1 MACAASDSRGA
12 RVRQAVMTTVPQS
25 DLQEWVS
32 QTLRT
37 PFTLDLIPGGGSR
50 VSYAVNGSRG
60 QRYLLRVDSG
70 KGPLSG
76 TEFTI
81 EREFRVIT
89 ALHRAKFPVPAI
101 LSYSPHHNA
110 LLMEFIEGATSYQVQ
125 VSAEQQHSIQS
136 DLMQQVVRLHSL
148 SPQELGLTDFS
159 ELTTVKD
166 AVSHDLKRLTSMY
179 SPSSILKEPEIEFAL
194 SWLERNIPEPD
205 RAARLIHGDV
215 GPGNFIFG
223 TDARVRAIIDWEVV
237 HMGHPLEDLAAIM
250 CRALG
255 VSFGTCAE
263 HIANYETFA
272 ASRVDR
278 SALAFGVVLVLTR
291 WYVGLNLAISRPSTS
306 QNIPVLL
313 TYRQSVADTLVRV
326 LAERHGLP
334 ELPEIRLPA
343 PETGND
349 FVHEYIIDTLEKIVG
364 PALKEPYL
372 NDRVNGLVKLS
383 LYLRDRYAYGV
394 ERLEREEIADIE
406 QLTGGRYETYA
417 AARAAACEFARTV
430 PGTSAENFVAFL
442 QNLSRRKHLI
452 WGAAMGEMGLR
463 RLTY

>member
-1 MACAASDSRGA
+1 
-12 RVRQAVMTTVPQS
+12 VTTVATHS
-25 DLQEWVS
+25 DLQEWVRE
-32 QTLRT
+32 TLRA
-37 PFTLDLIPGGGSR
+37 PFTLQLIPGGGSR
-50 VSYAVNGSRG
+50 TSYAVNASTG

-81 EREFRVIT
+81 EREFRVIS

-101 LSYSPHHNA
+101 LSYSPHHDA
-110 LLMEFIEGATSYQVQ
+110 LLMEFIEGTTSYQVQ
-125 VSAEQQHSIQS
+125 VSAELQHSIQS
-136 DLMQQVVRLHSL
+136 DLMRQVVCLHSL
-148 SPQELGLTDFS
+148 TPRELGLTDFS
-159 ELTTVKD
+159 RLTTVKD

-205 RAARLIHGDV
+205 RPARLVHGDV

-223 TDARVRAIIDWEVV
+223 ADGRVRAIIDWEVV

-255 VSFGTCAE
+255 VAFGTCEE
-263 HIANYETFA
+263 HIANYEIFA

-278 SALAFGVVLVLTR
+278 NALAFGVVLVLTR
-291 WYVGLNLAISRPSTS
+291 WYIGLNLAISRPSTS

-313 TYRQSVADTLVRV
+313 TYRQSVADTLVRA
-326 LAERHGLP
+326 LAERHSLP
-334 ELPEIRLPA
+334 ELPESRLPDA
-343 PETGND
+343 QSLD
-349 FVHEYIIDTLEKIVG
+349 AFVHEYIIDGLETVLG
-364 PALKEPYL
+364 PALEEPYL
-372 NDRVNGLVKLS
+372 RDRANGLVKLS
-383 LYLRDRYAYGV
+383 LYLRDRSAYGV

-406 QLTGGRYETYA
+406 QLTGNQYESYA
-417 AARAAACEFARTV
+417 AAHVAACEFARAV
-430 PGTSAENFVAFL
+430 APASADGFMGFL
-442 QNLSRRKHLI
+442 QKLSRRRHLI
-452 WGAAMGEMGLR
+452 WSAAMGEMGLR